1 LTSFTINW
9 EAVTAVSTAFT
20 GLVIFFTVIFARHQL
35 HLTRQQLEQLR
46 KSSQLE
52 GAVAIFADIDGPKVE
67 NARQFVLHELGKRMQ
82 DPQFRL
88 ELQLIALVDETV
100 HKELIVLRAYERVG
114 AYVDEGLIDAEVVY
128 LGAIGRI
135 ISTWMALKDVVAVHR
150 QLAPWAWMSYEH
162 LADGARKWATAHGG
176 DAQTIDQ
183 LLGQVLTP
191 KETL

>member
-1 LTSFTINW
+1 MNW
-9 EAVTAVSTAFT
+9 EAVTALSTAFT
-20 GLVIFFTVIFARHQL
+20 GLVIFFTVLFARHQL

-67 NARQFVLHELGKRMQ
+67 DARQFVLHELSRRMQ
-82 DPQFRL
+82 DPKFRE
-88 ELQLIALVDETV
+88 ELQLLALVDETV

-128 LGAIGRI
+128 LGAVGRI
-135 ISTWMALKDVVAVHR
+135 MSTWMALKDVVAIHR
-150 QLAPWAWMSYEH
+150 QLAPWAWISYEH
-162 LADGARKWATAHGG
+162 LADRAREWAAAHGG

-183 LLGQVLTP
+183 LLGEVLTP
-191 KETL
+191 KETS